1 MTISLQ
7 LPSHSPAQTRRL
19 GACLGTLLRPGDV
32 LLLQGPFGSGK
43 TTLVQGI
50 AKGLGVR
57 GRVTSPS
64 FALVNEYRADESHM
78 GVPIYHIDVYRVSTS
93 EEALQ
98 FGLDE
103 YLSERGISLVEW
115 AERVEDVVP
124 EHHLWV
130 ILRATGARRRLL
142 SLRAYGERYERLL
155 EEFRAECGGL
165 S

>member
-7 LPSHSPAQTRRL
+7 VPSRSPAQTRRL
-19 GACLGTLLRPGDV
+19 GACLGKLLRPGDV

-64 FALVNEYRADESHM
+64 FALVNEYRADEYHM
-78 GVPIYHIDVYRVSTS
+78 RVPIYHIDVYRIASP

-103 YLSERGISLVEW
+103 YLSERAISLVEW

-130 ILRATGARRRLL
+130 MLRVTGAQRRLL
-142 SLRAYGERYERLL
+142 SLQAYGERYERLL
-155 EEFRAECGGL
+155 EEFGAQCGGL